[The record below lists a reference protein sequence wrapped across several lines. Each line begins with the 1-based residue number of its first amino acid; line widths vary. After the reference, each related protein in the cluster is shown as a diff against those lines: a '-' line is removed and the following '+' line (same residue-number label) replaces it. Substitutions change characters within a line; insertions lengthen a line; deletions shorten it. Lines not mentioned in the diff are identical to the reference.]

1 MRVASGGHAVGTL
14 ELRTDGRIAT
24 VALNRPE
31 RMNALDAVLAR
42 ELVAVGRA
50 LAEDPTVGAVVLTGT
65 GRAFCAGA
73 DLTPD
78 ALPIDP
84 ARPGESISRVLRD
97 LFNPIVR
104 TWALFPKPVVV
115 ALNGVAAGGGVG
127 LALCGDVLLMAE
139 EASLVQVFVP
149 RLGLVPDM
157 GSSYL
162 LPRAIGAVRATGRAL
177 LGSPIT
183 AAEAVAWGAAH
194 LACPATELMPKGSE
208 LAARLAAG
216 PTEALRATKSLQGI
230 DPVALEAALK
240 REAAWQGVLG
250 DTADHAEGIAAHL
263 GRPHSAAAR
272 GVRACGRRA
281 RCRAR

>member
-1 MRVASGGHAVGTL
+1 MVRLLLAAAGPVRRPDWMPILRQSASSGKSATVGPEAMRVASGGHAVGTL

-149 RLGLVPDM
+149 RLGLVPEAD
-157 GSSYL
+157 L
-162 LPRAIGAVRATGRAL
+162 KKVKAAL
-177 LGSPIT
+177 LK
-183 AAEAVAWGAAH
+183 
-194 LACPATELMPKGSE
+194 AC
-208 LAARLAAG
+208 
-216 PTEALRATKSLQGI
+216 AL
-230 DPVALEAALK
+230 
-240 REAAWQGVLG
+240 
-250 DTADHAEGIAAHL
+250 
-263 GRPHSAAAR
+263 
-272 GVRACGRRA
+272 
-281 RCRAR
+281 